1 MLGAAGA
8 GKAFSVSSDI
18 FKAVLAAAGQ
28 AAWQRSVNPTQ
39 PAVLG
44 AKPWCSEGSSPA
56 VAFIRTSRASSALPA
71 CWGLDQEEGRLNKAF
86 FLVFFL
92 SSNVHSRCQQVL
104 RCPGWTGAARLHRLH
119 QCKSAARV
127 SSAAVTSW

>member
-1 MLGAAGA
+1 MQGGQQPRCGFHPDIYGL
-8 GKAFSVSSDI
+8 FS
-18 FKAVLAAAGQ
+18 LA
-28 AAWQRSVNPTQ
+28 
-39 PAVLG
+39 
-44 AKPWCSEGSSPA
+44 
-56 VAFIRTSRASSALPA
+56 SAL
-71 CWGLDQEEGRLNKAF
+71 GYGSGGREAEQSF

-127 SSAAVTSW
+127 SSAGVTSWQLS

>member
-44 AKPWCSEGSSPA
+44 AKPWCREGSSPT

-86 FLVFFL
+86 FWSFFFPVMFTVGVSRFSGALDGQELPGFIVFISVNLLPVFP
-92 SSNVHSRCQQVL
+92 VL
-104 RCPGWTGAARLHRLH
+104 L
-119 QCKSAARV
+119 
-127 SSAAVTSW
+127 